1 MKVKTL
7 RELLSDYDDEM
18 SVIVITD
25 DASADVY
32 GITDTDEN
40 VVLLAQIN
48 QKHESQT

>member
-7 RELLSDYDDEM
+7 RELLSDYDDDQ

-25 DASADVY
+25 VTAADVY

-40 VVLLAQIN
+40 VVLLTHIRRET
-48 QKHESQT
+48 KE